1 MIYGVTLLPDAETIE
16 RMLHFA
22 HKVTAASSSAIS
34 CVSADAIP
42 HLSLVHAESNTDEA
56 GRWWHEVARSI
67 TANFSATLT
76 GLMFSPL
83 PVGDYYVPEG
93 GIYFGLEVLRSAA
106 LYNAHHEVLEIA
118 SRVGA
123 VPVGAIG
130 DNFRPHITLGILRE
144 FPSTRLI
151 LPSDITAASIQ
162 CTVAFGQIR
171 RYGQLGPDFGTTTT
185 ADFLS
190 PELGDRTRRN
200 EDPCPALPQTYY
212 RHPAHS

>member
-1 MIYGVTLLPDAETIE
+1 MIYGVALLPDARTIE
-16 RMLHFA
+16 RMLDFA
-22 HKVTAASSSAIS
+22 HKVTAASSAIS

-42 HLSLVHAESNTDEA
+42 HLSLVHAESTTDKA
-56 GRWWHEVARSI
+56 GRWWREVARST

-93 GIYFGLEVLRSAA
+93 GVYFGLEVLRSAA
-106 LYNAHHEVLEIA
+106 LYNAHREVLEIA

-130 DNFRPHITLGILRE
+130 DNFRPHITLGVLRE
-144 FPSTRLI
+144 FPCARLI
-151 LPSDITAASIQ
+151 LPHDIAAATIE

-171 RYGQLGPDFGTTTT
+171 RYGQLGSDFSTTAT
-185 ADFLS
+185 ADFS
-190 PELGDRTRRN
+190 ISRIRRPH
-200 EDPCPALPQTYY
+200 EA
-212 RHPAHS
+212 